1 MVSNLPFCEEVYEQ
15 DMHIITPVS
24 GEECVR
30 GDIIEHMTIVDGFH
44 GAIKLCGDIS
54 IFDRTTH
61 TRPDNFDELQR
72 MICSSAVRNYYKI

>member
-61 TRPDNFDELQR
+61 TPGQF
-72 MICSSAVRNYYKI
+72 